1 MRSRFS
7 RLSLLWKILLSTSV
21 AVTVLFAITGE
32 MVLDNITRTMSGSLQ
47 EEVQRSFRAYT
58 SLWDSR
64 ARMLSTVSSIISD
77 LPPVRLAFDTGDK
90 ATIQDTAGELWRKIS
105 DSDAVFLVT
114 NPKGTVLASLGGA
127 TALAGMKNMEMVA
140 SAAAKFPNY
149 IENHG
154 DAAARQLSGF
164 FFQNGDPCE
173 LYQVTLTPVYVQST
187 EGEQLRNVLL
197 AGYRV
202 DPLVAKQLQNA
213 TGSDFL
219 FLTPDGIVAS
229 TLNQRATGVVRDNL
243 AKAREGDLVS
253 DGVVKYAWFKTP
265 LFDVGGS
272 KVADLVILRSFEAA
286 RQRIAGMYTQIL
298 LLWMLAVSMGLG
310 LTYLL
315 ARRIVEPVRQL
326 DRAAAEV
333 ARQNYAIEVEV
344 HSEDELGRLARTFN
358 GMCASIRQAREELIR
373 QERISTIGRLSGS
386 IVHDL
391 RNPLAAI
398 YGGSEMLVDADLPPA
413 HVKRLAGNIY
423 RASRRIQELLQDL
436 LNVSRGKSS
445 PPEVCRLREVA
456 MAACDSLAAAAEG
469 QGVTLTV
476 SIPPELELP
485 LERSR
490 MERAF
495 VNLVGN
501 ALEAMPDGGEVRISA
516 AFDDGSAVVHVE
528 DTGPGVAPEIR
539 GQLFQPFVTAGKRN
553 GLGLGLALTRQ
564 TVLEHGGD
572 MWVESEPGRGA
583 RFSFRLPDAHVAQPQ
598 GTHV

>member
-21 AVTVLFAITGE
+21 AVTALFVITGE
-32 MVLDNITRTMSGSLQ
+32 IVLGTITGTMSDSLQ
-47 EEVQRSFRAYT
+47 QEVQRSFRAYT
-58 SLWDSR
+58 SLWESR
-64 ARMLSTVSSIISD
+64 AKMLSTVSRIISD

-105 DSDAVFLVT
+105 ESDAIFLVT
-114 NPKGTVLASLGGA
+114 NPRGTVLASLGGVTSLA
-127 TALAGMKNMEMVA
+127 SSRSMDLVQTA
-140 SAAAKFPNY
+140 SAKFPNY
-149 IENHG
+149 IENQNEAG
-154 DAAARQLSGF
+154 ALQVTGF
-164 FFQNGDPCE
+164 FFQDGDPCE
-173 LYQVTLTPVYVQST
+173 LYQVSVTPVYLQST
-187 EGEQLRNVLL
+187 QGERLRNVLV

-202 DPLVAKQLQNA
+202 DAIVAKQLQEA
-213 TGSDFL
+213 TGSEFL
-219 FLTPDGIVAS
+219 FLTPDGVVTS
-229 TLNQRATGVVRDNL
+229 TLNQRATAVVRANL
-243 AKAREGDLVS
+243 AKARETDLVS
-253 DGVVKYAWFKTP
+253 DGVVKYAWFKRP
-265 LFDVGGS
+265 LVDVSGS

-286 RQRIAGMYTQIL
+286 RQRIAGMYTRIL
-298 LLWMLAVSMGLG
+298 LLWILAVSMGLG

-358 GMCASIRQAREELIR
+358 GMCASIRQAREDLIR

-413 HVKRLAGNIY
+413 HVKRLAANIY

-436 LNVSRGKSS
+436 LNVSRGKSRA
-445 PPEVCRLREVA
+445 PEVCRLREVA
-456 MAACDSLAAAAEG
+456 LAACDSLAAAAEA
-469 QGVTLTV
+469 QGVTISL

-495 VNLVGN
+495 VNLIGN
-501 ALEAMPDGGEVRISA
+501 SLEAMPDGGEVRISA
-516 AFDDGSAVVHVE
+516 AFENGSAVVHVE

-539 GQLFQPFVTAGKRN
+539 GKLFQPFVTAGKRN

-564 TVLEHGGD
+564 TIIEHGGD
-572 MWVESEPGRGA
+572 MWVESETGRGA
-583 RFSFRLPDAHVAQPQ
+583 RFSFRLPGAQVVQPQ
-598 GTHV
+598 GIHA